1 VLPYAKPEWEKLSI
15 FLNFLIPKLPAP
27 VEEDL
32 SRGILEAIDMDSY
45 RVEKK
50 AIQQISLPDQE
61 TEIEPVP
68 TAGGGR
74 RPEPELERLSA
85 ILRSFNDAWG
95 NIPWE
100 DKDRIAQR
108 LTVEI
113 PQKVAADSAY
123 QNAIKNSDKQNA
135 RIEMDKALRNVIIQ
149 MMRDETEL
157 SKQFFDNEGFR
168 RWLSDAVFQQTY
180 GR

>member
-1 VLPYAKPEWEKLSI
+1 
-15 FLNFLIPKLPAP
+15 

-50 AIQQISLPDQE
+50 SMQQILLPDQE
-61 TEIEPVP
+61 TEIAPVP

-74 RPEPELERLSA
+74 KPEPELERLSA

-95 NIPWE
+95 SIPWE
-100 DKDRIAQR
+100 DKDRIVER
-108 LTVEI
+108 LTVEV
-113 PQKVAADSAY
+113 PEKVAADTAY

-135 RIEMDKALRNVIIQ
+135 RIEMDKALLRVMIGL
-149 MMRDETEL
+149 MKDETEL
-157 SKQFFDNEGFR
+157 FKQFSDNDGFR

-180 GR
+180 QTGASGAR